1 MLSKVIGFVSCMS
14 ANLSNYRGLQ
24 LTSQLSKAM
33 ERLLGVHFLPQLS
46 FSGSFGTN
54 QFAYRRFHGA
64 RDAILYVLLTW
75 LLALAGGKKIGVYCS
90 DVASA
95 FDRVSTAMLLGK
107 LRRSIIPPKLVAV
120 IADWLVGRRGEVIV
134 QGSFFDSFRCLT

>member
-1 MLSKVIGFVSCMS
+1 
-14 ANLSNYRGLQ
+14 
-24 LTSQLSKAM
+24 M

-46 FSGSFGTN
+46 WSGSYGAN

-64 RDAILYVLLTW
+64 RDAILFVLLVW
-75 LLALAGGKKIGVYCS
+75 LRSFANGRKVGVYCS

-95 FDRVSTAMLLGK
+95 FDRVSSFKLLQK
-107 LRRSIIPPKLVAV
+107 LRRSVIHPMIVQV

-134 QGSFFDSFRCLT
+134 QGSC